1 VDQTHSHITNAELDL
16 FLDWV
21 VLSNRQPPARG
32 TGMLEDVNE
41 QLTKR
46 FINLPLQ
53 IWRHC
58 RHVFTRPDFCT
69 NVLYDGRPVKP
80 FLVK

>member
-1 VDQTHSHITNAELDL
+1 
-16 FLDWV
+16 
-21 VLSNRQPPARG
+21 
-32 TGMLEDVNE
+32 MLEDVNE

-46 FINLPLQ
+46 FINLHLQ

-69 NVLYDGRPVKP
+69 NVLYNGRPVKP
-80 FLVK
+80 FLVKSGDSIIRPGEVLSPE

>member
-1 VDQTHSHITNAELDL
+1 
-16 FLDWV
+16 
-21 VLSNRQPPARG
+21 
-32 TGMLEDVNE
+32 MLEDVNE

-58 RHVFTRPDFCT
+58 RHVFTRPDYCT

>member
-1 VDQTHSHITNAELDL
+1 
-16 FLDWV
+16 
-21 VLSNRQPPARG
+21 
-32 TGMLEDVNE
+32 MLQDVNE

-58 RHVFTRPDFCT
+58 RHVFTRPDYCT
-69 NVLYDGRPVKP
+69 NVLYGGRPVKP